1 MPFNGFLLF
10 NLPFWSTNPSD
21 TFTTQ
26 KLERTLKCHL
36 LWVHILSS
44 WHFQNIISLA
54 GNSPNILNVLINA
67 HALIGNHQNSKCK
80 NLLYFSNTRN
90 WTVIA
95 DMLVWFLKWRR
106 HQTFGTR
113 ARDLLCLMLYPTLE
127 CVISTGWSSS
137 GCFPCRKIHYYG
149 TQLNKEH
156 QKLIVQRNA
165 YQNFRILQKLNCI
178 F

>member
-1 MPFNGFLLF
+1 MGSFFSTFPFGRPIRLTLLPLRSLSARSSVIF
-10 NLPFWSTNPSD
+10 FGSI
-21 TFTTQ
+21 F
-26 KLERTLKCHL
+26 CHH
-36 LWVHILSS
+36 VIFKILSAL
-44 WHFQNIISLA
+44 Q

-137 GCFPCRKIHYYG
+137 GCFPCRKIQYYG
-149 TQLNKEH
+149 TQLNEEH
-156 QKLIVQRNA
+156 QKL
-165 YQNFRILQKLNCI
+165 
-178 F
+178 